1 MHDNLMKTRRGLD
14 GEVLTLLSNLVS
26 QMEAEA
32 SADEADYQAYMT
44 WYCCIGKVAAQIV
57 IAATVVYLSNHCE
70 TFFSMFATNSLAFF
84 P

>member
-44 WYCCIGKVAAQIV
+44 WYCC
-57 IAATVVYLSNHCE
+57 
-70 TFFSMFATNSLAFF
+70 FAK
-84 P
+84 